1 MLDEITGANM
11 SKKSGLSNS
20 RKDFD
25 LLTGRRFKNIL
36 KCVDHEA
43 SSGQSWAIIP
53 NTFRDAEIHTIFREM
68 ENRGFIVRLL
78 PNRIEIRW

>member
-1 MLDEITGANM
+1 M

-25 LLTGRRFKNIL
+25 LLTGRRFKNVL

>member
-25 LLTGRRFKNIL
+25 LLTGRRFKNVL

-43 SSGQSWAIIP
+43 SRGRSWIIIP
-53 NTFRDAEIHTIFREM
+53 NTFRDAEIHTVFREM

>member
-25 LLTGRRFKNIL
+25 LLTGRRFKNVL

-43 SSGQSWAIIP
+43 SSGQSWAIIT